1 MMKAAVFHGPYQP
14 LTIEEVQID
23 KPGKRE
29 VLVKTAASGVCHSD
43 LHFVEGLWMF
53 PPPAV
58 LGHEAAGIVEEVG
71 EGVTDFAP
79 GDHVISCLSVFCGHC
94 EQCLTGHPNRCTNP
108 ETRRAPGEPTRL
120 SQDGKP
126 INQFLNVSSYAE
138 KMLVH
143 ENAIVKIR
151 DDVPLDV
158 VALIGCG
165 VLTGVGAALRTAQVE
180 PGSTVAVFGTGG
192 VGLAAIQGAR
202 IAGARRIIA
211 VDVIESKLGFAREM
225 GATDSVDAS
234 AGDPVQKIK
243 EMTGGGVDYSFEAVG
258 MKLTA
263 EQSFACLNSGGTA
276 TVIGMVPMAEK
287 VELPA
292 MLLLSERKM
301 QGSIMGSNRFRV
313 DIPRYIDFYTQGRLH
328 LDEMVSRK
336 IPLEDVNDA
345 FRAMKAGEVARQVIV
360 FD

>member
-1 MMKAAVFHGPYQP
+1 MKAAVFHGAHQP

-23 KPGKRE
+23 KPGRRE
-29 VLVKTAASGVCHSD
+29 VLVRTAASGVCHSD
-43 LHFVEGLWMF
+43 LHFVEGLWIF
-53 PPPAV
+53 PPPAI
-58 LGHEAAGIVEEVG
+58 LGHEASGIVEEVG
-71 EGVTDFAP
+71 EDVTYVKP

-94 EQCLTGHPNRCTNP
+94 DDCLTGHPNRCSNP
-108 ETRRAPGEPTRL
+108 ETRRGPGEPPRL

-138 KMLVH
+138 KMLLH

-151 DDVPLDV
+151 DDVPLET

-165 VLTGVGAALRTAQVE
+165 VLTGVGAALNTARVE

-192 VGLAAIQGAR
+192 VGLAAIQGAS

-211 VDVIESKLGFAREM
+211 VDVVESKLGFAREM

-234 AGDPVQKIK
+234 GRDPVQAIR
-243 EMTGGGVDYSFEAVG
+243 EMTGGGVDYSFEAIG
-258 MKLTA
+258 LKKTA
-263 EQSFACLNSGGTA
+263 EQAFECLNNGGTA
-276 TVIGMVPMAEK
+276 TVIGMVPMTEK

-313 DIPRYIDFYTQGRLH
+313 DIPRYIDFYLQGRLH

-336 IPLEDVNDA
+336 LPWKTSTKRSA
-345 FRAMKAGEVARQVIV
+345 P
-360 FD
+360 